1 MTTKLWYALA
11 IQDGQYEEYLKSL
24 HGDDCFTDD
33 IGQALLFSPSEL
45 LPVLDMNEY
54 MVRVEESEDGYIR
67 VIGKGD
73 TAEVIPFTGSIDTS
87 TLTNM

>member
-11 IQDGQYEEYLKSL
+11 IQEGQYEEYLRSL

-73 TAEVIPFTGSIDTS
+73 TAEVISFTGSSNKSI
-87 TLTNM
+87 LTTI

>member
-11 IQDGQYEEYLKSL
+11 IHEGQYEEYLMSL
-24 HGDDCFTDD
+24 QGDDCFTDD

-54 MVRVEESEDGYIR
+54 MVRVEESEEGYIR

-73 TAEVIPFTGSIDTS
+73 TAEVIRFTGSANTS
-87 TLTNM
+87 TLTNI